1 MPEETCPDI
10 GARLKE
16 VRKRRGLTQRELAS
30 ASGVSISLIRKLE
43 QGELSDT
50 RMETARRLAVALH
63 VPTSALVTRHREEG
77 ADGATMDHW
86 EGVRRALLA
95 PAPVGADEPPTLYGL
110 REAVESAVPL
120 FAHDRFDEL
129 SAVLP
134 GLLHDANVLVDATPE
149 GRGVR
154 GRLMQLTGWLMT
166 QTRQF
171 EAADVALTRAMDDAA
186 DRLDGAATA
195 STECWLLMRCGRVG
209 DARELAI
216 RWADEAEPE
225 RMSRATPE
233 ELSAWGWMLLR
244 VSAASIRDARPGEA
258 EAALRLARSA
268 AVATGREWAP
278 GGDFLRAFG
287 PVTVALKTA
296 ENSMVTDRPDLVLQ
310 QAARIQRVGMRRTS
324 NNWNRHRLDVAQAH
338 VRQRQYAEA
347 VDVLQEV
354 RGNAPRWLP
363 SQRYARDI
371 LGQIIAKRRT
381 LTPQMRDLA
390 DAVSLPM

>member
-1 MPEETCPDI
+1 MPEETHPDI

-30 ASGVSISLIRKLE
+30 ASGLSISLIRKLE
-43 QGELSDT
+43 QGELHDT
-50 RMETARRLAVALH
+50 RLETARRLAVALH
-63 VPTSALVTRHREEG
+63 VPTNALVAQHREEG
-77 ADGATMDHW
+77 ADGPTMDQW
-86 EGVRRALLA
+86 ADVRRALLVPMSA
-95 PAPVGADEPPTLYGL
+95 GSDEPPTLRGV
-110 REAVESAVPL
+110 REAVERAVPL
-120 FAHDRFDEL
+120 FANDKFDQL
-129 SAVLP
+129 STILPVL
-134 GLLHDANVLVDATPE
+134 LRDANALVDATPE
-149 GRGVR
+149 GRRVR

-171 EAADVALTRAMDDAA
+171 EAADVALTRAVDDAF

-195 STECWLLMRCGRVG
+195 STMCWLLMRRGRVG
-209 DARELAI
+209 EAREHAI
-216 RWADEAEPE
+216 RWADDAEPA

-258 EAALRLARSA
+258 ETALRLARSA
-268 AVATGREWAP
+268 AVANGREGAP
-278 GGDFLRAFG
+278 AGDFLRAFG
-287 PVTVALKTA
+287 PVTVALKAA
-296 ENSMVTDRPDLVLQ
+296 ENSMVADRPDLVLR

-338 VRQRQYAEA
+338 VRHRQYAEA
-347 VDVLQEV
+347 MDVLQEV

-371 LGQIIAKRRT
+371 LGEIVTKRRT
-381 LTPQMRDLA
+381 LTPQMRELA
-390 DAVSLPM
+390 DAVRLPM